1 MLVWLARY
9 IERHPALH
17 RLALGVWRN
26 FPPRLAGFLKGQ
38 FARSWV
44 VGAVAVMVDEE
55 VSPPEVLLVEH
66 SYRRKGAWGLPGG
79 ALDSIPGDPA
89 SPGSQP
95 SPDDVLESA
104 LRREVW
110 EELGLEVT
118 AIRLLRVDAIPYVAE
133 EPGPYRLDFYFRCA
147 PRLGFPALRAELASA
162 QRGTRSPEIRQLR
175 MVPLADLGQYDLFSA
190 DARFLNEDLLRLE
203 PVLAE
208 AAQRGN
214 GQVAET
220 SALSP
225 GGR

>member
-1 MLVWLARY
+1 MLTWLAQF

-17 RLALGVWRN
+17 GLALGVWRR
-26 FPPRLAGFLKGQ
+26 FPPRLAGFLKGL

-55 VSPPEVLLVEH
+55 ISPPEVLLVEH

-79 ALDSIPGDPA
+79 SLDSIPGDPTRPRSA
-89 SPGSQP
+89 S

-118 AIRLLRVDAIPYVAE
+118 EIRLLRVDAIPYVTE
-133 EPGPYRLDFYFRCA
+133 EPGPYRLDFYFRCT
-147 PRLGFPALRAELASA
+147 PRLGFAALRQGLASG
-162 QRGTRSPEIRQLR
+162 QRGPRSPEIRQLR
-175 MVPLADLGQYDLFSA
+175 LVPLTDLGGYDLFSA

-203 PVLAE
+203 PALAK
-208 AAQRGN
+208 ARK
-214 GQVAET
+214 
-220 SALSP
+220 
-225 GGR
+225 